1 MATPCTNSLGGESG
15 GQRHEGCGG
24 RSACWK
30 YAAVSGSGAG
40 YSFGFAFLIIFY
52 IFYGGNWEQGMVEH
66 RQVGER
72 ARSLR
77 VTAGAWR
84 AQKTESAHICAL
96 NEGTFSRSC
105 EHERE

>member
-1 MATPCTNSLGGESG
+1 MMI
-15 GQRHEGCGG
+15 
-24 RSACWK
+24 
-30 YAAVSGSGAG
+30 
-40 YSFGFAFLIIFY
+40 FIFY
-52 IFYGGNWEQGMVEH
+52 FYGGNWEQGMVEH
-66 RQVGER
+66 SRQVGER

-77 VTAGAWR
+77 VTAGVWR